1 MTPETH
7 QKELSALFADQDVKT
22 VPSEKN
28 QPSEHGFIVKAVINR
43 ELSRLELGHCFSLGM
58 CEIKRSG
65 SGLSVSFDLSKAL
78 LNNIYS
84 NIKEKSEAK

>member
-7 QKELSALFADQDVKT
+7 QKELSTLFADQDVKT

-28 QPSEHGFIVKAVINR
+28 QPSEHGYIVKAVINR

-58 CEIKRSG
+58 CGIKRSG
-65 SGLSVSFDLSKAL
+65 AGVSVSFDLKKASI
-78 LNNIYS
+78 NAIYQ
-84 NIKEKSEAK
+84 KLP